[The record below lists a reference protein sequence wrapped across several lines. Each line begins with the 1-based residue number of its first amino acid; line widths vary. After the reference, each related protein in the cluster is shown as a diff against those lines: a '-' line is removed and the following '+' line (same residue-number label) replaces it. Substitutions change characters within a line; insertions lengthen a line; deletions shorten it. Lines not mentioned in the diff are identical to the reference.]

1 VVSIV
6 AQIGGSNT
14 RAAPSAF
21 ELIAHGTAI
30 TWVVLGVT
38 ALFSLLSWVIILW
51 KWGQFRKLRREGRR
65 FSDAMTHAQR
75 LEDAHNVLVRLPE
88 SAHSRIFRSGI
99 NFFSELRPGA
109 LKPNAPPS
117 LGLSE
122 AQLNALWLMLEKV
135 QEEERDSLAR
145 GLVWLSIVAV
155 VSPLLGLLG
164 TVIGVM
170 DSFLGVAATG
180 SANIGAV
187 APGIAEALITTAFG
201 LVAAIPAAIGY
212 NYFVTK
218 LNAFSGELEGFAS
231 EFVGALAREGR
242 L

>member
-1 VVSIV
+1 VVSIL

-30 TWVVLGVT
+30 TWVVLGLT
-38 ALFSLLSWVIILW
+38 AFFSVVSWIIILW
-51 KWGQFRKLRREGRR
+51 KIGQFRRLRREGRR

-109 LKPNAPPS
+109 LKANAPAS
-117 LGLSE
+117 AGLSE

-135 QEEERDSLAR
+135 QEEERDSLSR

-155 VSPLLGLLG
+155 VGPLLGLLG

-170 DSFLGVAATG
+170 DSFLGVTATG

-212 NYFVTK
+212 NFFVTK

-231 EFVGALAREGR
+231 EFIGALAREGR